1 MYQLMYEDL
10 PALWLPTIITLIF
23 RRGAM
28 QLSPSLWHTAMMPS
42 VAGLSFAGASC
53 FVIASGDM
61 GAQLKFFVYAQEAG
75 TGKYFVGELLI
86 GKAPGTLTATIKS
99 EASAAST
106 DAFKAHLL
114 SKLGAVKA

>member
-1 MYQLMYEDL
+1 MGATIASAALTAATMD
-10 PALWLPTIITLIF
+10 PAS
-23 RRGAM
+23 A
-28 QLSPSLWHTAMMPS
+28 QAC
-42 VAGLSFAGASC
+42 FAGASC